1 MIPDTIKK
9 QIRNGEDIG
18 TEFKTSA
25 ESMDAI
31 AKVVCSFLNTKG
43 GTVFWG
49 VDEKGKIVGMG
60 DARTTASHL
69 QTFLNDAIS
78 PKALF
83 SVNVD
88 EEDNQSIITIEVPQG
103 KDRPYVFEGAV
114 YIRQQSKTRTADAI
128 TLRDMV
134 QSKSVEPDRWER
146 RPAMALEADDLD
158 LEEIRKTTEDAI
170 KGGRFKFSDSNDHI
184 AILAE
189 LGLFRAGIFTQA
201 ADVFFAKNPA
211 VRHPQVRVRATRFAE
226 DKGSDD
232 YLDDQ
237 VFSGPLVMVFNKV
250 LDFIER
256 NIAIASQFK
265 NDRIR
270 REDKRQYPLYA
281 LREGLVNAFAHR
293 DYAGFSG
300 GLSVGIYP
308 SRIEI
313 WNSGRLPKELK
324 VGDLRKN
331 HPSLPTNPD
340 IAHLLYIRGFM
351 ERIGRGT
358 QKIIN
363 ACKEYG
369 LPAPKWQDQPS
380 GVTLTLYASKFS
392 MSDDF
397 ELNIRQKALI
407 QKLSAT
413 DEIRPIE
420 YREKFAS
427 DVSERQARRD
437 LKELE
442 DLGMLERKGKGAS
455 TRYVRTNRT

>member
-9 QIRNGEDIG
+9 QIRDGEGLG

-25 ESMDAI
+25 KPMDEI

-43 GTVFWG
+43 GTVFCG
-49 VDEKGKIVGMG
+49 IDDSGKIVGIN
-60 DARTTASHL
+60 DARNTALHL
-69 QTFLNDAIS
+69 QTFFNETIS
-78 PKALF
+78 PNALF
-83 SVNVD
+83 SVNID

-103 KDRPYVFEGAV
+103 KDRPYVFKGAV
-114 YIRQQSKTRTADAI
+114 YIRQQSITRTADTN

-134 QSKSVEPDRWER
+134 QSKSVEADRWER

-158 LEEIRKTTEDAI
+158 SEEIRKTKDDAV
-170 KGGRFKFSDSNDHI
+170 KAGRFTFSDSKDHM

-189 LGLFRAGIFTQA
+189 LGVFRSGVFTQA

-211 VRHPQVRVRATRFAE
+211 LRHPQVRVRATRFAE

-237 VFSGPLVMVFNKV
+237 IFSGPLVTVFNKV

-265 NDRIR
+265 NDRIQ

-340 IAHLLYIRGFM
+340 IAHLLYIRGLM

-380 GVTLTLYASKFS
+380 GVTLTLFSSKSPAS
-392 MSDDF
+392 D
-397 ELNIRQKALI
+397 EITLNVRQNALIKAL
-407 QKLSAT
+407 SPG
-413 DEIRPIE
+413 DEIRPID
-420 YREKFAS
+420 YRKKFAS
-427 DVSERQARRD
+427 DVSDRQARRD
-437 LKELE
+437 LTELAE
-442 DLGMLERKGKGAS
+442 LTLLERKGKGAG
-455 TRYVRTNRT
+455 TRYSRTNRT

>member
-9 QIRNGEDIG
+9 QIRKGEGLG
-18 TEFKTSA
+18 TEFKTSV
-25 ESMDAI
+25 ENMDAI

-43 GTVFWG
+43 GTVFCG
-49 VDEKGKIVGMG
+49 VDDNGKIVGIN
-60 DARTTASHL
+60 DAQFNAMRL
-69 QTFLNDAIS
+69 QNFLNDAIS

-83 SVNVD
+83 SVNLD
-88 EEDNQSIITIEVPQG
+88 EDNHLSIITIEVPQG
-103 KDRPYVFEGAV
+103 KDRPYVFDGAV
-114 YIRQQSKTRTADAI
+114 YIRQQSTTRTADAE

-134 QSKSVEPDRWER
+134 QTKSIESDRWER
-146 RPAMALEADDLD
+146 RPSTALEAGDLD
-158 LEEIRKTTEDAI
+158 AGEILKTTADALET
-170 KGGRFKFSDSNDHI
+170 GRFNFSNPDDNM
-184 AILAE
+184 AILAD
-189 LGLFRAGIFTQA
+189 LGVYRSGLYTQA

-211 VRHPQVRVRATRFAE
+211 IRHPQVRVRATRYAK
-226 DKGSDD
+226 DKGGDE

-237 VFSGPLVMVFNKV
+237 VFQGPIVQVLNKV
-250 LDFIER
+250 IDFVER
-256 NIAIASQFK
+256 NVAKTSHFK

-270 REDKRQYPLYA
+270 REDKPQYPLHA

-300 GLSVGIYP
+300 GLSIGIY
-308 SRIEI
+308 SSKIEI

-340 IAHLLYIRGFM
+340 IAHLLYIRGLM

-363 ACKEYG
+363 ACKDYG

-380 GVTLTLYASKFS
+380 GVTLTLYSAKSLVP
-392 MSDDF
+392 DDF
-397 ELNIRQKALI
+397 QLNIRQKALI

-420 YREKFAS
+420 YREEFAPN
-427 DVSERQARRD
+427 VSERQARRD

-442 DLGMLERKGKGAS
+442 DLGMLERNGKGAS